1 MVEGLIFLAA
11 LILFIDYMNKFYVSK
26 DVDDPNTKR
35 FLKEIVKISEES
47 KIQMPMKTV
56 LSLIGIVAIGTMS
69 YFGIQEKINQHS
81 TRLDLMEADL
91 LKKAEQTPK
100 NLEMYMLIEHNAKLI
115 EKHQKQ
121 LDENIHTKVL
131 LKEAE
136 KKILKLQEDVEKL
149 IRKNGVK

>member
-1 MVEGLIFLAA
+1 MA
-11 LILFIDYMNKFYVSK
+11 
-26 DVDDPNTKR
+26 R
-35 FLKEIVKISEES
+35 KEIVKISEES

-100 NLEMYMLIEHNAKLI
+100 NLEMYMLIKHNAKLI